1 MTTPISSIIKTS
13 TTTLRP
19 RTTRVV
25 RKRVSSTINRRI
37 LTTAEYIP
45 TTLAPITTESIIY
58 IKTTNPMVTESS
70 VKYDFDE
77 EIASILPALTSVR
90 PRKPSSNNSLNI
102 DHQSDSLAINHIEAT
117 SINENTP
124 NSFDKILEHQYKIKG
139 LDKDY
144 EDEKIEEDEKLIGVL
159 GSQVRDLN
167 FKFSFK

>member
-1 MTTPISSIIKTS
+1 
-13 TTTLRP
+13 
-19 RTTRVV
+19 
-25 RKRVSSTINRRI
+25 
-37 LTTAEYIP
+37 
-45 TTLAPITTESIIY
+45 
-58 IKTTNPMVTESS
+58 MVTESS
-70 VKYDFDE
+70 VSYDFDE

-102 DHQSDSLAINHIEAT
+102 DHQSDSLAINHIEGT

>member
-1 MTTPISSIIKTS
+1 MTTPISTTSLKTS
-13 TTTLRP
+13 TTVIRP

-25 RKRVSSTINRRI
+25 RKRVSSSINNRRV

-45 TTLAPITTESIIY
+45 TTLAPSTIESTTFEITTTKPVE
-58 IKTTNPMVTESS
+58 IKSS
-70 VKYDFDE
+70 FTDEIDE

-102 DHQSDSLAINHIEAT
+102 DHQSDSLAINQIETT
-117 SINENTP
+117 SLNENIP

-144 EDEKIEEDEKLIGVL
+144 EDEKNEEDEKLIGVL
-159 GSQVRDLN
+159 GSQVSDRP
-167 FKFSFK
+167 